1 MSATGVRSVAQP
13 NPTSTNEPAR
23 PQETRQAPG
32 LGVSAL
38 ELAAQRGIGPLSALA
53 AKSWHGES
61 KPCPSCGQL
70 IRRTASVCD
79 QCGQDLSPKMLLKM
93 QAHCGPWYVL
103 EHVRPFPGVTLERLV
118 LQARRGVLTPTTI
131 IRGPTTYHQWRF
143 AAETPALSKHLGVC
157 WRCQGAVAPTDQLCP
172 LCRVNLDGEMDIL
185 FEQSG
190 RQTGVVTG
198 RGSGGPTPA
207 PKAPPPAAGSAP
219 QPRATPAVDHARQ
232 DDLGR
237 LSAAVQSPAGASL
250 REQPRPATIAG
261 IRVHWIIVAL
271 VVLLV
276 AAICWV
282 AYLRSNQVN
291 EPQPGE
297 SRNVGLRIEDP
308 QPPERALPHGDSV
321 ALTPL
326 SQT

>member
-1 MSATGVRSVAQP
+1 MSATGVRSVAQQ
-13 NPTSTNEPAR
+13 NPTRTNEPAK
-23 PQETRQAPG
+23 PQATRQAPG

-38 ELAAQRGIGPLSALA
+38 ELAAQRGIGPLSALG
-53 AKSWHGES
+53 AKSWHGEA

-157 WRCQGAVAPTDQLCP
+157 WRCQGAVSPADQQCP
-172 LCRVNLDGEMDIL
+172 LCRVNLDGETDIL

-190 RQTGVVTG
+190 RQTGIVTG
-198 RGSGGPTPA
+198 ASSGGPAPA
-207 PKAPPPAAGSAP
+207 PKAPSSAAGLAP
-219 QPRATPAVDHARQ
+219 QPRATPEVDRARQ

-237 LSAAVQSPAGASL
+237 LSAAVQSPAGAPVQ
-250 REQPRPATIAG
+250 EHARPATIAG

-282 AYLRSNQVN
+282 AYLRSNQVTG
-291 EPQPGE
+291 PQPDE
-297 SRNVGLRIEDP
+297 SPSVGLRIDDS
-308 QPPERALPHGDSV
+308 QPPGWALPYGDG
-321 ALTPL
+321 AMQTPR